1 MMKRFFSPPNSG
13 KKIIQVSLQS
23 GILLILFLI
32 ISTCRTVPASE
43 KTQTLTDSV
52 KPIQSTASIIPT
64 LFFTP
69 TIHPTTSS
77 TSLPQHVNLGLE
89 DVAGMTIRVWH
100 AQQNE
105 TKSKL
110 EELVNQFNSENE
122 YGFSV
127 SLHNELSDSILND
140 VLMTPPPANEFPNI
154 VIAGSP
160 WLKSWQAAKFPMV
173 MLQTYIDHPT
183 YGFEAQGI
191 PPVMDSM
198 LSQEYYRGN
207 LTALPLW
214 HLPEFLFYNDTF
226 GQILGFSTPPAN
238 RDDFTEQICA
248 ALAAVNSDSDP
259 DNDGTGGWILT
270 SSPGA
275 VISWMMTTAPQ
286 KADFSNFPEEKDR
299 DLFTETV
306 TWLRA
311 LFDQGCV
318 WQSRLS
324 EPFDYFANHNAL
336 LYSGTFADIPFQRR
350 AFENADSN
358 RLDDWTLIPYPLNNS
373 DNENSSVIFSTAVS
387 AGIFTGTA
395 EEQFAS
401 WLFLSWLMKPENLTE
416 LALAANAWPVQDTP
430 EITKMVKEK
439 ADSKI
444 YASLKWRTAIQPS
457 PLPADWNTDSLVLSD
472 GFAYAF
478 SPGMNITKI
487 PEIWDQIES
496 TLTEIKQVDQQ
507 KL

>member
-1 MMKRFFSPPNSG
+1 MNRLFSPPGSG
-13 KKIIQVSLQS
+13 KKMIQKSLQA
-23 GILLILFLI
+23 GILLILFFMI
-32 ISTCRTVPASE
+32 PACQTVPASE
-43 KTQTLTDSV
+43 KTKTLTG
-52 KPIQSTASIIPT
+52 STEPSQITPT
-64 LFFTP
+64 TILTQVFTP
-69 TIHPTTSS
+69 TIQLTASPTP
-77 TSLPQHVNLGLE
+77 LPQHVNLGLE
-89 DVAGMTIRVWH
+89 DVAGLTIRVWH

-105 TKSKL
+105 VKSKL
-110 EELVNQFNSENE
+110 EELVDRFNSEDE
-122 YGFSV
+122 YGFTV

-154 VIAGSP
+154 VIAGSH

-173 MLQTYIDHPT
+173 MLQTYIDHPS
-183 YGFEAQGI
+183 YGFEAQEI

-226 GQILGFSTPPAN
+226 GQILGFHTPPTN

-248 ALAAVNSDSDP
+248 ALAAINSDSDP
-259 DNDGTGGWILT
+259 DNNGTVGWILT
-270 SSPGA
+270 SEPGA
-275 VISWMMTTAPQ
+275 VISWMMTSNPEA
-286 KADFSNFPEEKDR
+286 ADFSNFPEEKDR
-299 DLFTETV
+299 VLFTDTV
-306 TWLRA
+306 TWLRE

-350 AFENADSN
+350 AFENADPN
-358 RLDDWTLIPYPLNNS
+358 QLDDWTLIPYPSIHS
-373 DNENSSVIFSTAVS
+373 DDENTPVIFSTAVS

-430 EITKMVKEK
+430 EITKMYKEK

-457 PLPADWNTDSLVLSD
+457 PLPSDWNTDSLVLSD